1 MRRCWMPLLKRKAR
15 PSASTR
21 YTVAPTRRGEPSR
34 GTTLR
39 RTDVP
44 ILSPLVGSDFGTEG
58 TDVERSR
65 QEAARSGI
73 DDDEPGDAGARVL
86 PPLLLPG
93 ISMREEISQPHAT
106 RGMQV
111 VAVRLC
117 ERNAGSV
124 RFSRHKASRIRHRAS
139 SRGGF
144 AHRVLDIG
152 VMFAP

>member
-1 MRRCWMPLLKRKAR
+1 MPLLKRKAR

-21 YTVAPTRRGEPSR
+21 HTVAPTRRGEPSR

-44 ILSPLVGSDFGTEG
+44 IFSPLVGPDFGTEG

-65 QEAARSGI
+65 QEAARSGV
-73 DDDEPGDAGARVL
+73 DDDGPGEAGVRVL

-93 ISMREEISQPHAT
+93 IFMREEISNPHAT
-106 RGMQV
+106 RGMPV
-111 VAVRLC
+111 VAMRLC
-117 ERNAGSV
+117 EHNVGSIRV
-124 RFSRHKASRIRHRAS
+124 SRHNASRIRHRAS

-152 VMFAP
+152 VMSAP